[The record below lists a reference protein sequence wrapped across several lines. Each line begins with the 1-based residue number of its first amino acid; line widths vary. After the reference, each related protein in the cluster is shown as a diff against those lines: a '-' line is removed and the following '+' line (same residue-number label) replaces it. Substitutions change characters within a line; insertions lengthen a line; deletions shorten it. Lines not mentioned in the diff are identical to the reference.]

1 MKLRF
6 ALLQRSQQRTRGA
19 ETIEVA
25 IALPL
30 VLLVIFAGCEYG
42 WALLR
47 TIQTDHAAREGA
59 RVAALHGVSALE
71 VQQRVQ
77 STLDDA
83 GIAGATVV
91 LQPSDPS
98 SVPVGT
104 PVTVRVNVPYRQN
117 KLLGLASFMPLPEE
131 LNGHASMVKEPDP

>member
-1 MKLRF
+1 MKLPF
-6 ALLQRSQQRTRGA
+6 ASYCRASLRKRGA

-47 TIQTDHAAREGA
+47 TLQTDHAAREGA
-59 RVAALHGVSALE
+59 RIAALHGISAIE

-91 LQPSDPS
+91 LEPSDPS

-104 PVTVRVNVPYRQN
+104 PISVRVKVPYRQN

-131 LNGHASMVKEPDP
+131 LTAHASMVKEPDP